1 VTHSFDILDPAFRRD
16 PYPSYAVMRREHPV
30 CRVEPGGMWAISR
43 HEDVR
48 FVLMHP
54 EVFSSSGFRE
64 AWEPAWVGY
73 NPLARSMLAT
83 DPPAHTRLRALVQ
96 QGFGPRAAARLEAR
110 VGELAEQLA
119 RSLEGE
125 LEAVETMCAP
135 LPAFVIGSLLGL
147 DARLHAEFQRWADD
161 ILSITPEPPSEAHAE
176 RVKGSI
182 AELSGYLR
190 EVVADRRRQP
200 TDDTV
205 TDLIRAEVEG
215 QALSTAEIVDFLVLL
230 LLGGL
235 ETTTHLMGN
244 ALRLWSE
251 QPELLDAVRAEP
263 GCLGDFID
271 ELLRY
276 DGAAH
281 SLPRLTT
288 RDVELHGVTIPEGSL
303 VMVLLGAA
311 NRDERVY
318 AEPDR
323 FDIGRRARGGLAFGR
338 GLHFCLGAGLARMEV
353 RAALAAVAQQ
363 VVRIEPC
370 DEPIEYN
377 RTLTVRGPVR
387 MRLRFERAGREAS
400 VG

>member
-1 VTHSFDILDPAFRRD
+1 MTHAFDILDPAFRRD
-16 PYPSYAVMRREHPV
+16 PYPCYAVMRREHPV
-30 CRVEPGGMWAISR
+30 CRVEPAGMWAISR

-48 FVLMHP
+48 FVLEHP
-54 EVFSSSGFRE
+54 EVFSSSGFRQ

-73 NPLARSMLAT
+73 NPLARSMLAA

-96 QGFGPRAAARLEAR
+96 RGFGARVAARLEAR
-110 VGELAEQLA
+110 VGALAGQLA
-119 RSLEGE
+119 QALEGE
-125 LEAVETMCAP
+125 LEVVEAMCAP

-147 DARLHAEFQRWADD
+147 DARLHGEFGRWAED
-161 ILSITPEPPSEAHAE
+161 ILSITPEPPSDAHAQ

-182 AELSGYLR
+182 GELSGYLR

-205 TDLIRAEVEG
+205 TDLVRAEVEG

-235 ETTTHLMGN
+235 ETTTHVVGN
-244 ALRLWSE
+244 GLRLWSE
-251 QPELLDAVRAEP
+251 QPGLLDAVRAEP
-263 GCLGDFID
+263 ERLGDFVD

-276 DGAAH
+276 DGAVH
-281 SLPRLTT
+281 TLPRLTT
-288 RDVELHGVTIPEGSL
+288 RDVELHGVTIPQGSL
-303 VMVLLGAA
+303 VAALVGSA
-311 NRDERVY
+311 NRDEQVY

-338 GLHFCLGAGLARMEV
+338 GIHFCIGAGLARMEV

-363 VVRIEPC
+363 VVRIEPG

-387 MRLRFERAGREAS
+387 MRLRFERAGREAT